1 MRYYQK
7 IHKVA
12 LGKEYTFIAF
22 LNYLLTSLA

>member
-22 LNYLLTSLA
+22 LNYLLSLA